1 MAIGVTLEDRVN
13 VQAILETA
21 VAVPASLR
29 KAVYFIDDPEI
40 PVDLRYL
47 EVTKSDYANYF
58 ASTGYPYAYA
68 NLHFSQKRIPAS
80 LQVARWAQAASNPYW
95 VAGSAYNT
103 TVATWAAISDGSL
116 RVALA
121 DTPATYDDVTG
132 IDLSGVTSMD
142 NLVTALNAE
151 LAAFTPVNITGLDSA
166 EFSYDSTGRLILTM
180 PGTGAS
186 AVSVTILD
194 GSAGTPLYTLLDGAN
209 GLTQDGLDAESIV
222 DAIDALRAAN
232 DTGIFYTAKFTTAS
246 ASARATEILAM
257 AGKVE
262 ALNKFAV
269 VTADDTDIKNS
280 AVTTDIFSQ
289 LDTLAYKRTMGIY
302 FEAISSRPK
311 LIPEA
316 AVLGCVI
323 PAEEGSTA
331 FNQEDLTGMN
341 ASGYSAPLSK
351 AQTDV
356 IVTKGGNVI
365 ESVAGYT
372 YLYNGNTFG
381 GVELRIMV
389 GRDWFLNTI
398 ASAVFSY
405 QMSVPLAAFDDET
418 IAAITAIV
426 KTTGEE
432 AIRRRILVD
441 TVARPFTVTPPDADD
456 FTQAQRASH
465 VMSITDFF
473 QGYLNSSVT
482 DYLLVGT
489 WTI

>member
-29 KAVYFIDDPEI
+29 KAVYFIDATEI
-40 PVDLRYL
+40 PLDLRYI
-47 EVTKSDYANYF
+47 EVTKSDYASTF
-58 ASTGYPYAYA
+58 DSTGFPYAFA
-68 NLHFSQKRIPAS
+68 NIHFAQKRVPAS

-95 VAGSAYNT
+95 VAGSGYET
-103 TVATWAAISDGSL
+103 TVATWAAISDGSI

-132 IDLSGVTSMD
+132 IDLTSVTSLD
-142 NLVTALNAE
+142 NLLTALNAE

-166 EFSYDSTGRLILTM
+166 VFSFDINNRLVLTM

-194 GSAGTPLYTLLDGAN
+194 GSAGTPLYTLLDGDN
-209 GLTQDGLDAESIV
+209 GATTDGIDAESIA
-222 DAIDALRAAN
+222 DAVDALRAVD

-246 ASARATEILAM
+246 AGARATEILSL
-257 AGKVE
+257 AGKTE

-269 VTADDTDIKNS
+269 ITADDTDIKNS
-280 AVTTDIFSQ
+280 AITTDIFSQ
-289 LDTLAYKRTMGIY
+289 LDTLAYKRTLGIY
-302 FEAISSRPK
+302 FENISDRPK
-311 LIPEA
+311 IIPEA
-316 AVLGCVI
+316 AVLGAVI
-323 PAEEGSTA
+323 PAQEGSVS
-331 FNQEDLTGMN
+331 FHHEDLTGVGT
-341 ASGYSAPLSK
+341 SGYSAPLSK
-351 AQTDV
+351 AQSDV
-356 IVTKGGNVI
+356 VESKGGNVI
-365 ESVAGYT
+365 ETVAGFT
-372 YLYNGNTFG
+372 YMHEDLTFG

-398 ASAVFSY
+398 ASGVFTY
-405 QMSVPLAAFDDET
+405 QMNAQLNAFDQET
-418 IAAITAIV
+418 VDAVAAVVTDAG
-426 KTTGEE
+426 TE
-432 AIRRRILVD
+432 AIRRRILVN
-441 TVARPFTVTPPDADD
+441 TAERPFTVNPPDADD

-465 VMSITDFF
+465 IMELTDFF

-482 DYLLVGT
+482 DYIITGT